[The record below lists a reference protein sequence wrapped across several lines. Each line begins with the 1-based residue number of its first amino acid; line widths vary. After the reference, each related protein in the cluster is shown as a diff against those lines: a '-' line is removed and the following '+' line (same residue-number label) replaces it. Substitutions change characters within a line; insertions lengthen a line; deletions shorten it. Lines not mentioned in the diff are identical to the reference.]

1 MHIMKKILFLLP
13 LIALAACREPSLS
26 SIDSES
32 TPSESPSSESTPSVS
47 IPDID
52 VMQAF
57 TSLRA
62 DVLAFKGELNYKIV
76 GMTGNLLGDITT
88 SIESIFAV
96 DSYSYLRE
104 YDEDGTVFIAEDYA
118 DEDGYAYTYQNGEQA
133 YYVYEE
139 TNEYVPFS
147 DVCPPIFKMLASSLA
162 QPQADGTLLLTF
174 STNEIN
180 YQYKLEILALL
191 TGHQDIP
198 ANGDF
203 VFTLTDGVIDGGTYT
218 AFAPTST
225 VEVGGVNKFGDIT
238 TTYSFE
244 ICQASDIDFTPNF
257 A

>member
-1 MHIMKKILFLLP
+1 MHIMKKILLLLP

-104 YDEDGTVFIAEDYA
+104 YDEDGTIFIAEVIFNVLCTDA
-118 DEDGYAYTYQNGEQA
+118 IRSFNSFSAA
-133 YYVYEE
+133 I
-139 TNEYVPFS
+139 VPTRF
-147 DVCPPIFKMLASSLA
+147 
-162 QPQADGTLLLTF
+162 
-174 STNEIN
+174 
-180 YQYKLEILALL
+180 
-191 TGHQDIP
+191 
-198 ANGDF
+198 
-203 VFTLTDGVIDGGTYT
+203 
-218 AFAPTST
+218 
-225 VEVGGVNKFGDIT
+225 
-238 TTYSFE
+238 
-244 ICQASDIDFTPNF
+244 
-257 A
+257 